1 MEKINL
7 GGKKINLSG
16 KNSFLGAALG
26 SILHQAEE
34 FMEAGDCR
42 TVWAGGDVEDHRIQL
57 LGLLIGAAELLGK
70 LMQPQS
76 LFWNRRLSW
85 AEIRKV

>member
-1 MEKINL
+1 
-7 GGKKINLSG
+7 
-16 KNSFLGAALG
+16 
-26 SILHQAEE
+26 
-34 FMEAGDCR
+34 MEAGDCR

>member
-1 MEKINL
+1 MGRFFIR
-7 GGKKINLSG
+7 
-16 KNSFLGAALG
+16 
-26 SILHQAEE
+26 QEE

-76 LFWNRRLSW
+76 LFWNQRLSW